1 MSPKLSRLLVVAAVA
16 AGFGVLPM
24 QAAFA
29 DSGVDVYN
37 PPTGFS
43 NHANVSGDCHDSNP
57 GDIPK
62 TNIPIGA
69 SVNWYI
75 KEGKHNVTPA
85 EDVPGG
91 QRWGQKGSGDL
102 TPADDP
108 FTAKF
113 TKAGLYFYFSSTGG
127 EGSDSKGVLSG
138 MCGVINV
145 VDPNA
150 TTTTTA
156 TPPTTAPPDDPPPT
170 TPTTAPHPGPGPSV
184 TTAPPAAPGHVP
196 TTAAPAPT
204 TTTAKAGKSKDSTT
218 TSTTTTT
225 APPPIN
231 LPADA
236 IVPDVTGGTAVQNG
250 VEAPTSTPQGD
261 AVALIKKNHS
271 DNALK
276 GLIVTGVGIAGL
288 GIGTGAYKFA
298 HRSSKYFPA

>member
-1 MSPKLSRLLVVAAVA
+1 MTQGLELRGVVDLTPDRLAAISERRRRAAVLRGGAVSPKLSRLLVVAAVA

-43 NHANVSGDCHDSNP
+43 NHANISGDCHGNKP
-57 GDIPK
+57 ADIPK

-91 QRWGQKGSGDL
+91 QHWGQKASGDL

-108 FTAKF
+108 FAVKF
-113 TKAGLYFYFSSTGG
+113 TKAGLYFYFSSVGG

-156 TPPTTAPPDDPPPT
+156 TPPTTAPPDDPLPT
-170 TPTTAPHPGPGPSV
+170 TTTAPHSGPAPTV
-184 TTAPPAAPGHVP
+184 TPAPPATSPGHVP

-204 TTTAKAGKSKDSTT
+204 TTTAKADNKKAKDSTT
-218 TSTTTTT
+218 TSTATT

-261 AVALIKKNHS
+261 AVA
-271 DNALK
+271 
-276 GLIVTGVGIAGL
+276 
-288 GIGTGAYKFA
+288 
-298 HRSSKYFPA
+298 